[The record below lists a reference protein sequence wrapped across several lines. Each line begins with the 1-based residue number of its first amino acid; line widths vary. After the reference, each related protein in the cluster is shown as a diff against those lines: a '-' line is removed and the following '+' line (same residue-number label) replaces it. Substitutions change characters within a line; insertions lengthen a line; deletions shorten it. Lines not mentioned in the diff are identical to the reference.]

1 MFINDIHIFW
11 YVGIG
16 ILGLLIGRFLGLVNT
31 NLPEHKKI
39 FSMPI
44 IKDYIKNTNTDYIM
58 MIVIS
63 VLYILLLLAI
73 GIEDKLKLIQF
84 LLLTPM
90 LVSAFCIDY
99 KLQIIPNRLTL
110 TMFETGIVFSF
121 LRGLNNLNVA
131 VEMWL
136 GMIFGAGIF
145 IILTFLGNIVLKK
158 ETMGFGDVKL
168 MGALGLFFGWRN
180 IIAISILS
188 FFMLQFFNVVG
199 YSIDIT
205 FITLSSIKLFNL
217 SSKLHHNLD
226 VHLSISNQFHKYH
239 ALNMRTLLILVS
251 LTQSLCL

>member
-188 FFMLQFFNVVG
+188 FFIAAIFSLVLIIKNKIKKQ
-199 YSIDIT
+199 DISEFIPFGPFIVLAT
-205 FITLSSIKLFNL
+205 FIVMFTQLEMLIKLTFVVFTL
-217 SSKLHHNLD
+217 G
-226 VHLSISNQFHKYH
+226 KY
-239 ALNMRTLLILVS
+239 S
-251 LTQSLCL
+251 L

>member
-16 ILGLLIGRFLGLVNT
+16 ILGLLIGKFLGLVNT

-58 MIVIS
+58 MMIIS
-63 VLYILLLLAI
+63 VLYIFLLLAI

-136 GMIFGAGIF
+136 GMILGAGIF
-145 IILTFLGNIVLKK
+145 IILTFLGNIVFKK

-180 IIAISILS
+180 IIAITILS
-188 FFMLQFFNVVG
+188 FFIAAIFSLVLIIKNKMKKQ
-199 YSIDIT
+199 DISEFIPFGPFIVLAT
-205 FITLSSIKLFNL
+205 FIVMFTQLEMLIKLIFVVFTL
-217 SSKLHHNLD
+217 G
-226 VHLSISNQFHKYH
+226 KY
-239 ALNMRTLLILVS
+239 S
-251 LTQSLCL
+251 L

>member
-16 ILGLLIGRFLGLVNT
+16 ILGLLIGKFLGLVNT

-58 MIVIS
+58 MMIIS
-63 VLYILLLLAI
+63 VLYIFLLLAI

-136 GMIFGAGIF
+136 GMILGAGIF
-145 IILTFLGNIVLKK
+145 IILTFLGNIVFKK

-180 IIAISILS
+180 IIAITILS
-188 FFMLQFFNVVG
+188 FFIAAIFSLVLIIKNKIKKQ
-199 YSIDIT
+199 DISEFIPFGPFIVLAT
-205 FITLSSIKLFNL
+205 FIVMFTQLEMLIKLTFVVFTL
-217 SSKLHHNLD
+217 G
-226 VHLSISNQFHKYH
+226 KY
-239 ALNMRTLLILVS
+239 S
-251 LTQSLCL
+251 L

>member
-188 FFMLQFFNVVG
+188 FFIAAIFSLVLIIKNKIKKQ
-199 YSIDIT
+199 DISEFIPFGPFIVLAT
-205 FITLSSIKLFNL
+205 FIVMFTQLEMLIKLTFAVFTL
-217 SSKLHHNLD
+217 G
-226 VHLSISNQFHKYH
+226 KY
-239 ALNMRTLLILVS
+239 S
-251 LTQSLCL
+251 L

>member
-63 VLYILLLLAI
+63 VLYILLLLTI

-136 GMIFGAGIF
+136 GMILGAGIF
-145 IILTFLGNIVLKK
+145 IILTFLGNIVFKK

-180 IIAISILS
+180 IIAITILS
-188 FFMLQFFNVVG
+188 FFIAAIFSLVLIIKNKIKKQ
-199 YSIDIT
+199 DISEFIPFGPFIVLAT
-205 FITLSSIKLFNL
+205 FIVMFTQLEMLIKLTFVVFTL
-217 SSKLHHNLD
+217 G
-226 VHLSISNQFHKYH
+226 KY
-239 ALNMRTLLILVS
+239 S
-251 LTQSLCL
+251 L

>member
-63 VLYILLLLAI
+63 VLYILLLLTI

-136 GMIFGAGIF
+136 GMILGAGIF
-145 IILTFLGNIVLKK
+145 IILTFLGNIVFKK

-180 IIAISILS
+180 IIAITILS
-188 FFMLQFFNVVG
+188 FFIAAIFSLVLIIKNKMKKQ
-199 YSIDIT
+199 DISEFIPFGPFIVLAT
-205 FITLSSIKLFNL
+205 FIVMFTQLEMLIKLIFVVFTL
-217 SSKLHHNLD
+217 G
-226 VHLSISNQFHKYH
+226 KY
-239 ALNMRTLLILVS
+239 S
-251 LTQSLCL
+251 L

>member
-16 ILGLLIGRFLGLVNT
+16 ILGLLIGKFLGLVNT

-58 MIVIS
+58 MMIIS
-63 VLYILLLLAI
+63 VLYIFLLLAI

-136 GMIFGAGIF
+136 GMILGAGIF
-145 IILTFLGNIVLKK
+145 IILTFLGNIVFKK

-180 IIAISILS
+180 IIAITILS
-188 FFMLQFFNVVG
+188 FFIAAIFSLVLIIKNKMKKQ
-199 YSIDIT
+199 DISEFIPFGPFIVLAT
-205 FITLSSIKLFNL
+205 FIVMFTKLEMLIKLIFVVFTL
-217 SSKLHHNLD
+217 G
-226 VHLSISNQFHKYH
+226 KY
-239 ALNMRTLLILVS
+239 S
-251 LTQSLCL
+251 L

>member
-16 ILGLLIGRFLGLVNT
+16 ILGLIIGRFLGLVNT

-39 FSMPI
+39 FSMQI
-44 IKDYIKNTNTDYIM
+44 IKDYIKNTNTNYAIM
-58 MIVIS
+58 ILIS

-73 GIEDKLKLIQF
+73 GVEDKLKLIQF

-110 TMFETGIVFSF
+110 TMFETGIIFSF

-136 GMIFGAGIF
+136 GMLLGAGIF
-145 IILTFLGNIVLKK
+145 IILTFFGNIVFKK

-168 MGALGLFFGWRN
+168 MGALGLFFGWRS

-188 FFMLQFFNVVG
+188 FFIAAIFSLVLIIKNKLKKQ
-199 YSIDIT
+199 DISEFIPFGPFIVLAT
-205 FITLSSIKLFNL
+205 FIVMFIRLDMLIKLTFVIFTL
-217 SSKLHHNLD
+217 G
-226 VHLSISNQFHKYH
+226 KY
-239 ALNMRTLLILVS
+239 S
-251 LTQSLCL
+251 L

>member
-16 ILGLLIGRFLGLVNT
+16 ILGLIIGRFLGLVNT

-39 FSMPI
+39 FSMQI
-44 IKDYIKNTNTDYIM
+44 IKDYIKNTNTNYAIM
-58 MIVIS
+58 ILIS

-73 GIEDKLKLIQF
+73 GVEDKLKLIQF

-110 TMFETGIVFSF
+110 TMFETGIIFSF

-136 GMIFGAGIF
+136 GMLLGAGIF
-145 IILTFLGNIVLKK
+145 IILTFFGNIVLKK

-168 MGALGLFFGWRN
+168 MGALGLFFGWRS

-188 FFMLQFFNVVG
+188 FFIAAIFSLVLIIKNKLKKQ
-199 YSIDIT
+199 DISEFIPFGPFIVLAT
-205 FITLSSIKLFNL
+205 FIVMFIRLDMLIKLTFVIFTL
-217 SSKLHHNLD
+217 G
-226 VHLSISNQFHKYH
+226 KY
-239 ALNMRTLLILVS
+239 S
-251 LTQSLCL
+251 L

>member
-63 VLYILLLLAI
+63 VLYILLLLTI

-136 GMIFGAGIF
+136 GMILGAGIF
-145 IILTFLGNIVLKK
+145 IILTFLGNIVFKK

-188 FFMLQFFNVVG
+188 FFIAAIFSLVLIIKNKMKKQ
-199 YSIDIT
+199 DISEFIPFGPFIVLAT
-205 FITLSSIKLFNL
+205 FIVMFTQLEMLIKLIFVVFTL
-217 SSKLHHNLD
+217 G
-226 VHLSISNQFHKYH
+226 KY
-239 ALNMRTLLILVS
+239 S
-251 LTQSLCL
+251 L

>member
-136 GMIFGAGIF
+136 GMILGAGIF
-145 IILTFLGNIVLKK
+145 IILTFLGNIVFKK

-188 FFMLQFFNVVG
+188 FFIAAIFSLVLIIKNKIKKQ
-199 YSIDIT
+199 DISEFIPFGPFIVLAT
-205 FITLSSIKLFNL
+205 FIVMFTQLEMLIKLTFVVFTL
-217 SSKLHHNLD
+217 G
-226 VHLSISNQFHKYH
+226 KY
-239 ALNMRTLLILVS
+239 S
-251 LTQSLCL
+251 L

>member
-63 VLYILLLLAI
+63 VLYIFLLLAI

-136 GMIFGAGIF
+136 GMILGAGIF
-145 IILTFLGNIVLKK
+145 IILTFLGNIVFKK

-180 IIAISILS
+180 IIAITILS
-188 FFMLQFFNVVG
+188 FFIAAIFSLVLIIKNKMKKQ
-199 YSIDIT
+199 DISEFIPFGPFIVLAT
-205 FITLSSIKLFNL
+205 FIVMFTQLEMLIKLIFVVFTL
-217 SSKLHHNLD
+217 G
-226 VHLSISNQFHKYH
+226 KY
-239 ALNMRTLLILVS
+239 S
-251 LTQSLCL
+251 L

>member
-63 VLYILLLLAI
+63 VLYMLLLLAI

-136 GMIFGAGIF
+136 GMILGAGIF
-145 IILTFLGNIVLKK
+145 IILTFLGNIVFKK

-168 MGALGLFFGWRN
+168 MGALGLFLGWRN

-188 FFMLQFFNVVG
+188 FFIAAIFSLVLIIKNKIKKQ
-199 YSIDIT
+199 DISEFIPFGPFIVLAT
-205 FITLSSIKLFNL
+205 FIVMFTQLEMLIKLTFVVFTL
-217 SSKLHHNLD
+217 G
-226 VHLSISNQFHKYH
+226 KY
-239 ALNMRTLLILVS
+239 S
-251 LTQSLCL
+251 L

>member
-16 ILGLLIGRFLGLVNT
+16 ILGLIIGRLLGLVNT

-39 FSMPI
+39 FSMQI
-44 IKDYIKNTNTDYIM
+44 IKDYIKNTNTNYVIM
-58 MIVIS
+58 ILIS

-73 GIEDKLKLIQF
+73 GVEDKLKLIQF

-110 TMFETGIVFSF
+110 TMFETGIIFSF

-136 GMIFGAGIF
+136 GMLLGAGIF
-145 IILTFLGNIVLKK
+145 IILTFFGNIVFKK

-168 MGALGLFFGWRN
+168 MGALGLFFGWRS

-188 FFMLQFFNVVG
+188 FFIAAIFSLVLIIKNKLKKQ
-199 YSIDIT
+199 DISEFIPFGPFIVLAT
-205 FITLSSIKLFNL
+205 FIVMFIRLDMLIKLTFVIFTL
-217 SSKLHHNLD
+217 G
-226 VHLSISNQFHKYH
+226 KY
-239 ALNMRTLLILVS
+239 S
-251 LTQSLCL
+251 L

>member
-31 NLPEHKKI
+31 NLPEHKRI

-188 FFMLQFFNVVG
+188 FFIAAIFSLVLIIKNKIKKQ
-199 YSIDIT
+199 DISEFIPFGPFIVLAT
-205 FITLSSIKLFNL
+205 FIVMFTQLEMLIKLTFVVFTL
-217 SSKLHHNLD
+217 G
-226 VHLSISNQFHKYH
+226 KY
-239 ALNMRTLLILVS
+239 S
-251 LTQSLCL
+251 L

>member
-63 VLYILLLLAI
+63 VLYILLLLTI

-136 GMIFGAGIF
+136 GMILGAGIF
-145 IILTFLGNIVLKK
+145 IILTFLGNIVFKK

-188 FFMLQFFNVVG
+188 FFIAAIFSLVLIIKNKIKKQ
-199 YSIDIT
+199 DISEFIPFGPFIVLAT
-205 FITLSSIKLFNL
+205 FIVMFTQLEMLIKLIFVVFTL
-217 SSKLHHNLD
+217 G
-226 VHLSISNQFHKYH
+226 KY
-239 ALNMRTLLILVS
+239 S
-251 LTQSLCL
+251 L

>member
-136 GMIFGAGIF
+136 GMILGAGIF
-145 IILTFLGNIVLKK
+145 IILTFLGNIVFKK

-180 IIAISILS
+180 IIAITILS
-188 FFMLQFFNVVG
+188 FFIAAIFSLVLIIKNKMKKQDISEFIPFGPFIVLATFMLMFIPLDFLIKMTFVIFTFG
-199 YSIDIT
+199 RYS
-205 FITLSSIKLFNL
+205 L
-217 SSKLHHNLD
+217 
-226 VHLSISNQFHKYH
+226 
-239 ALNMRTLLILVS
+239 
-251 LTQSLCL
+251 

>member
-136 GMIFGAGIF
+136 GMILGAGIF
-145 IILTFLGNIVLKK
+145 IILTFLGNIVFKK

-180 IIAISILS
+180 IIAITILS
-188 FFMLQFFNVVG
+188 FFIAAIFSLVLIIKNKMKKQ
-199 YSIDIT
+199 DISEFIPFGPFIVLAT
-205 FITLSSIKLFNL
+205 FIVMFTQLEMLIKLIFVVFTL
-217 SSKLHHNLD
+217 G
-226 VHLSISNQFHKYH
+226 KY
-239 ALNMRTLLILVS
+239 S
-251 LTQSLCL
+251 L

>member
-63 VLYILLLLAI
+63 VLYILLLLTI

-136 GMIFGAGIF
+136 GMILGAGIF
-145 IILTFLGNIVLKK
+145 IILTFLGNIVFKK

-188 FFMLQFFNVVG
+188 FFIAAIFSLVLIIKNKIKKQ
-199 YSIDIT
+199 DISEFIPFGPFIVLAT
-205 FITLSSIKLFNL
+205 FIVMFTQLEMLIKLTFVVFTL
-217 SSKLHHNLD
+217 G
-226 VHLSISNQFHKYH
+226 KY
-239 ALNMRTLLILVS
+239 S
-251 LTQSLCL
+251 L

>member
-16 ILGLLIGRFLGLVNT
+16 ILGFLIGKFLGLVNT

-58 MIVIS
+58 MMIIS
-63 VLYILLLLAI
+63 VLYIFLLLAI

-136 GMIFGAGIF
+136 GMILGAGIF
-145 IILTFLGNIVLKK
+145 IILTFLGNIVFKK

-180 IIAISILS
+180 IIAITILS
-188 FFMLQFFNVVG
+188 FFIAAIFSLVLIIKNKMKKQ
-199 YSIDIT
+199 DISEFIPFGPFIVLAT
-205 FITLSSIKLFNL
+205 FIVMFTQLEMLIKLIFVVFTL
-217 SSKLHHNLD
+217 G
-226 VHLSISNQFHKYH
+226 KY
-239 ALNMRTLLILVS
+239 S
-251 LTQSLCL
+251 L

>member
-63 VLYILLLLAI
+63 VLYIFLLLAI

-188 FFMLQFFNVVG
+188 FFIAAIFSLVLIIKNKIKKQ
-199 YSIDIT
+199 DISEFIPFGPFIVLAT
-205 FITLSSIKLFNL
+205 FIVMFTQLEMLIKLTFVVFTL
-217 SSKLHHNLD
+217 G
-226 VHLSISNQFHKYH
+226 KY
-239 ALNMRTLLILVS
+239 S
-251 LTQSLCL
+251 L

>member
-16 ILGLLIGRFLGLVNT
+16 ILGLLIGKFLGLVNT

-136 GMIFGAGIF
+136 GMILGAGIF
-145 IILTFLGNIVLKK
+145 IILTFLGNIVFKK

-168 MGALGLFFGWRN
+168 MGALGLFLGWRN
-180 IIAISILS
+180 IIAITILS
-188 FFMLQFFNVVG
+188 FFIAAIFSLVLIIKNKIKKQ
-199 YSIDIT
+199 DISEFIPFGPFIVLAT
-205 FITLSSIKLFNL
+205 FIVMFTQLEMLIKLTFVVFTL
-217 SSKLHHNLD
+217 G
-226 VHLSISNQFHKYH
+226 KY
-239 ALNMRTLLILVS
+239 S
-251 LTQSLCL
+251 L

>member
-145 IILTFLGNIVLKK
+145 IILTFLGNIVFKK

-188 FFMLQFFNVVG
+188 FFIAAIFSLVLIIKNKIKKQ
-199 YSIDIT
+199 DISEFIPFGPFIVLAT
-205 FITLSSIKLFNL
+205 FIVMFTQLEMLIKLIFVVFTL
-217 SSKLHHNLD
+217 G
-226 VHLSISNQFHKYH
+226 KY
-239 ALNMRTLLILVS
+239 S
-251 LTQSLCL
+251 L

>member
-16 ILGLLIGRFLGLVNT
+16 ILGLLIGKFLGLVNT

-58 MIVIS
+58 MMIIS
-63 VLYILLLLAI
+63 ALYIFLLLAI

-136 GMIFGAGIF
+136 GMILGAGIF
-145 IILTFLGNIVLKK
+145 IILTFLGNIVFKK

-180 IIAISILS
+180 IIAITILS
-188 FFMLQFFNVVG
+188 FFIAAIFSLVLIIKNKMKKQ
-199 YSIDIT
+199 DISEFIPFGPFIVLAT
-205 FITLSSIKLFNL
+205 FIVMFTQLEMLIKLIFVVFTL
-217 SSKLHHNLD
+217 G
-226 VHLSISNQFHKYH
+226 KY
-239 ALNMRTLLILVS
+239 S
-251 LTQSLCL
+251 L

>member
-58 MIVIS
+58 MMIIS
-63 VLYILLLLAI
+63 VLYIFLLLAI

-136 GMIFGAGIF
+136 GMILGAGIF
-145 IILTFLGNIVLKK
+145 IILTFLGNIVFKK

-188 FFMLQFFNVVG
+188 FFIAAIFSLVLIIKNKIKKQ
-199 YSIDIT
+199 DISEFIPFGPFIVLAT
-205 FITLSSIKLFNL
+205 FIVMFTQLEMLIKLTFVVFTL
-217 SSKLHHNLD
+217 G
-226 VHLSISNQFHKYH
+226 KY
-239 ALNMRTLLILVS
+239 S
-251 LTQSLCL
+251 L

>member
-136 GMIFGAGIF
+136 GMILGAGIF
-145 IILTFLGNIVLKK
+145 IILTFLGNIVFKK

-180 IIAISILS
+180 IIAITILS
-188 FFMLQFFNVVG
+188 FFIAAIFSLVLIIKNKMKKQ
-199 YSIDIT
+199 DISEFIPFGPFIVLAT
-205 FITLSSIKLFNL
+205 FIVMFTQLEMLIKLTFVVFTL
-217 SSKLHHNLD
+217 G
-226 VHLSISNQFHKYH
+226 KY
-239 ALNMRTLLILVS
+239 S
-251 LTQSLCL
+251 L